1 MIFYL
6 DSSVVIR
13 KILNESGELPEFA
26 NMQHGVS
33 SRLLRLE
40 CLRALE
46 RYRWTGQ
53 MTDEQIAMS
62 GERCFALLQ
71 RVSYLPVTRKVWQR
85 AEAAFS
91 TPVKTLDSLHLA
103 TALLWQETRGRDFMF
118 ATHDAQLGRAARA
131 YGLKV
136 IGL

>member
-26 NMQHGVS
+26 NMQRGIS

-46 RYRWTGQ
+46 RYRWTGH
-53 MTDEQIAMS
+53 MTDEQIATS
-62 GERCFALLQ
+62 WERCFSLLQ
-71 RVSYLPVTRKVWQR
+71 RVAYLPVTSKIWQR
-85 AEAAFS
+85 AEASFA
-91 TPVKTLDSLHLA
+91 TPVKSLDSIHLA
-103 TALLWQETRGRDFMF
+103 TALLWQETRGRDFAF

-131 YGLKV
+131 CGLKV
-136 IGL
+136 IGM